1 MYGKKITCTDSLLS
15 ADSSVT
21 QECTPEDM
29 LSAKGRNGQEFT
41 LSSELLNFHCCE
53 GVDSASF
60 INEFL
65 SVSYLIFIYSI
76 NLYGINKVCLLKE
89 KVAA

>member
-29 LSAKGRNGQEFT
+29 LSAKGGNGQEFT

-65 SVSYLIFIYSI
+65 CFIF
-76 NLYGINKVCLLKE
+76 NLYLFHKGLWNK
-89 KVAA
+89 